1 MENFYAS
8 ICKLKKALVFIAVL
22 FLSLVLLAAPLTG
35 KNFAKAEAGA
45 PVANASA
52 RTIFNYD
59 KLYWFSD
66 NADSQTYSGQIAS
79 AFPGIDV
86 EMVYKES
93 DEFDQYI
100 YIWF

>member
-8 ICKLKKALVFIAVL
+8 KCKLKKALVFIAVL

-35 KNFAKAEAGA
+35 KNF
-45 PVANASA
+45 ASA